1 MAIDTKT
8 TVNSAAAEPGPAPKV
23 RRLAWWQWLVF
34 ALLIG
39 LLGLVAFQMSRS
51 GPLAAGQVGNGEPAP
66 NFEITTFDG
75 GTFKLADMR
84 GQVVVVNFWASWCI
98 PCEEEADALEAT
110 WQQYKDQGV
119 VFVGVAYVDTEAGAN
134 GFIDR
139 FGITYP
145 NGPDLRTEISHRYR
159 IKGVPETFV
168 VGKDGILRHLFVGPT
183 TAAALQAQIVPLL
196 AESN

>member
-66 NFEITTFDG
+66 T
-75 GTFKLADMR
+75 AP
-84 GQVVVVNFWASWCI
+84 A
-98 PCEEEADALEAT
+98 
-110 WQQYKDQGV
+110 
-119 VFVGVAYVDTEAGAN
+119 
-134 GFIDR
+134 
-139 FGITYP
+139 
-145 NGPDLRTEISHRYR
+145 
-159 IKGVPETFV
+159 VPET
-168 VGKDGILRHLFVGPT
+168 P
-183 TAAALQAQIVPLL
+183 AAAAPVDEYAQRLERELQQRR
-196 AESN
+196 